1 MAQKPRWEAEE
12 SREMSRVD
20 GSGTKDRH
28 WPLAGKCQLSRIDPF
43 QKRICLAV
51 GVIVASVYLF
61 GFIYCKWFWHI
72 KGFDAV
78 FLAPIDKFHK
88 VLKEQNEEAS
98 QQTPQK

>member
-1 MAQKPRWEAEE
+1 MKMFKFN
-12 SREMSRVD
+12 SKNYL
-20 GSGTKDRH
+20 T
-28 WPLAGKCQLSRIDPF
+28 AGAI
-43 QKRICLAV
+43 V
-51 GVIVASVYLF
+51 VASVYLF

-98 QQTPQK
+98 QQTPKK